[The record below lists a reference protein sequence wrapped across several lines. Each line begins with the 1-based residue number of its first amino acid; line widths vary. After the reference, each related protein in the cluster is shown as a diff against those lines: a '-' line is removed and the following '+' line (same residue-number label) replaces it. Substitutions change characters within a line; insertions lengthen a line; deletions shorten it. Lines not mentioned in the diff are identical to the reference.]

1 MALSRKG
8 QDMDKTD
15 EQRLKRSAYIREW
28 RRKKKP
34 SMEYAAPGRPA
45 NTPDVLWSKVDIREP
60 DECWPWLGTK
70 EKSGYGRTWINDSGY
85 YAHRV
90 IYNLAYPGEIE
101 LRAPRDRK
109 AHGFLMHTCDNRI
122 CCNPAHLRV
131 ADIKTNNEDCV
142 RKGRRVLPKG
152 EDHHRSVF
160 TNDEIRQ
167 VLEMWKLGL
176 TARQI
181 GMNLNKK
188 RATIQSLLRRIRLRE
203 GN

>member
-1 MALSRKG
+1 MNA
-8 QDMDKTD
+8 
-15 EQRLKRSAYIREW
+15 
-28 RRKKKP
+28 
-34 SMEYAAPGRPA
+34 GRPA
-45 NTPDVLWSKVDIREP
+45 NTPEVLWSKVDVREP
-60 DECWPWLGTK
+60 DECWPWKGYLT
-70 EKSGYGRTWINDSGY
+70 KSGYGRTWINDVAY

-90 IYNLAYPGEIE
+90 IYNLAKPGEIE
-101 LRAPRDRK
+101 LRAPANKK

-142 RKGRRVLPKG
+142 RKGRRILPRG

-167 VLEMWKLGL
+167 VLEMRQLKHS
-176 TARQI
+176 ARQI
-181 GMNLNKK
+181 AMNLNKK
-188 RATIQSLLRRIRLRE
+188 RATIESLLRRTRLRE

>member
-1 MALSRKG
+1 ME
-8 QDMDKTD
+8 KTE
-15 EQRLKRSAYIREW
+15 EQRLKYNAYMREYL
-28 RRKKKP
+28 RKKKGTVD
-34 SMEYAAPGRPA
+34 YLNPGRPA
-45 NTPDVLWSKVDIREP
+45 NTPEVLWSKVDIREP
-60 DECWPWLGTK
+60 DECWPWKGMAT
-70 EKSGYGRTWINDSGY
+70 KSGYGRTWINDVAY

-90 IYNLAYPGEIE
+90 IYNLAKPGEIE
-101 LRAPRDRK
+101 LRAPANKK

>member
-1 MALSRKG
+1 MA
-8 QDMDKTD
+8 T
-15 EQRLKRSAYIREW
+15 
-28 RRKKKP
+28 
-34 SMEYAAPGRPA
+34 
-45 NTPDVLWSKVDIREP
+45 
-60 DECWPWLGTK
+60 
-70 EKSGYGRTWINDSGY
+70 KSGYGRTWINDVGY

-90 IYNLAYPGEIE
+90 IYNLAHPGEIE
-101 LRAPRDRK
+101 LKAPKDKK
-109 AHGFLMHTCDNRI
+109 AFGFLMHTCDNRI